1 MCQRD
6 WPLEGTPIG
15 PFLPTL
21 DSVKSVGNSE
31 KQHILGVHLLS
42 TLRETHRQP
51 SPARMEDSQ
60 GALQSLRRMRDSML
74 CSLPPPT
81 PTQQSLVCP
90 TLAGGL
96 RIQWDPHQAKR
107 DPSPTGLQ
115 PTGTPPPAGCG
126 LWLWPLPR
134 PAGPRLSCW
143 FPAFHFFPK
152 ALALPLLSSRPLPV
166 PSSTLLRP
174 SLLSLPSPPHLGAPL
189 PCIMHAVEAPNRIR
203 HLRPSSQRESLCK

>member
-31 KQHILGVHLLS
+31 KQHILGAHLLS

-74 CSLPPPT
+74 CSLHPPT
-81 PTQQSLVCP
+81 PLPYTHLPTPTREGEEKPLGSCSSPACYLRTCVCF
-90 TLAGGL
+90 
-96 RIQWDPHQAKR
+96 
-107 DPSPTGLQ
+107 PSSRNICTELCR
-115 PTGTPPPAGCG
+115 A
-126 LWLWPLPR
+126 PLKF
-134 PAGPRLSCW
+134 L
-143 FPAFHFFPK
+143 
-152 ALALPLLSSRPLPV
+152 ALALP
-166 PSSTLLRP
+166 
-174 SLLSLPSPPHLGAPL
+174 
-189 PCIMHAVEAPNRIR
+189 
-203 HLRPSSQRESLCK
+203 